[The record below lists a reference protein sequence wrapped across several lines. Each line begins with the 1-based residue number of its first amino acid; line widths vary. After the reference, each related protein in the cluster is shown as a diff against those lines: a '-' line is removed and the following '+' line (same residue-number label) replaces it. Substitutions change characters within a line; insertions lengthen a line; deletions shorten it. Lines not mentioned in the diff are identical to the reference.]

1 METITNISN
10 GDLTDKGLVKM
21 VDHTWNDKDGN
32 PVDRI
37 VNTTGGTFRETELTI
52 IEKTPKT
59 IKPVKESVDF
69 NTVMSVDIR
78 PGRVT
83 VAQRVKKTDKLIHLT
98 VKTSLGTKSVVTN
111 LGGEF
116 EPEVFIGKT
125 FMFVVNMPSMKMKG
139 ILSEAMI
146 MANEVSVFDPKENA
160 WNTKTKLME
169 VNLPLD
175 STIL

>member
-21 VDHTWNDKDGN
+21 IDNPWNDKDGN

-37 VNTTGGTFRETELTI
+37 VNTTGGVFRETELTI
-52 IEKTPKT
+52 IEKAVKT
-59 IKPVKESVDF
+59 IKEVKDPVGFDV
-69 NTVMSVDIR
+69 VMSVDIR

-83 VAQRVKKTDKLIHLT
+83 LAKRVEKTDKLIHLN
-98 VKTSLGTKSVVTN
+98 VKTSLGSKSVVTN

-116 EPEVFIGKT
+116 EPEAFVGKT
-125 FMFVVNMPSMKMKG
+125 FMFVVNMPPMKMRG

-146 MANEVSVFDPKENA
+146 MANEVTVFVPNENKWSVV
-160 WNTKTKLME
+160 TKLME
-169 VNLPLD
+169 VSVPID

>member
-21 VDHTWNDKDGN
+21 VDNPWNDKDGN

-52 IEKTPKT
+52 IEKATKT
-59 IKPVKESVDF
+59 IKPIKEFVDF

-83 VAQRVKKTDKLIHLT
+83 LAKRVEKTDKLIHLN
-98 VKTSLGTKSVVTN
+98 VKTSLGSKSVVTN
-111 LGGEF
+111 LGEEF
-116 EPEVFIGKT
+116 EPEAFVGKT
-125 FMFVVNMPSMKMKG
+125 FMFVVNMPPMKMRG

-146 MANEVSVFDPKENA
+146 MANEITVFDPKENK
-160 WNTKTKLME
+160 WNTATKLME
-169 VNLPLD
+169 VNLSLD

>member
-21 VDHTWNDKDGN
+21 VDHPWNDKDGN

-125 FMFVVNMPSMKMKG
+125 FMFVVNMPAMKMKG